1 MKKQVKNMLTGKF
14 AVITGSGSGIGAATA
29 KIFVRENVAG
39 IAIVDYNYEA
49 ACKTAEELG
58 PTAFPVQCDV
68 SKADQVQAA
77 IDQILARFG
86 RVDILVNNAGI
97 TRDAIFH
104 KMTMEQWEQVINTN
118 LNGVFYW
125 THGLY
130 KQMRDNE
137 YGRIISLS
145 STAVRGNPGQCN
157 YSATKAA
164 LIGFTNTL
172 AKEAG
177 RKNITVN
184 CVAPGA
190 TWTDMY
196 SKVPEAVRESMI
208 AANPMNRL
216 GQPSEI
222 GEVIAFLAS
231 ERASFLSG
239 QWIPVNG
246 AK

>member
-1 MKKQVKNMLTGKF
+1 MLTGKF

-29 KIFVRENVAG
+29 KIFVRENIAG

-58 PTAFPVQCDV
+58 PTAFPVKCDV
-68 SKADQVQAA
+68 SKAADVQAA
-77 IDQILARFG
+77 IAQILERFG

-130 KQMRDNE
+130 KQMRENE
-137 YGRIISLS
+137 YGRIINLS
-145 STAVRGNPGQCN
+145 STAVRGNSGQAN

-164 LIGFTNTL
+164 LVGFTNTL

-196 SKVPEAVRESMI
+196 SKVPDAVRESMI

-231 ERASFLSG
+231 ERSSFLSG

-246 AK
+246 GK

>member
-1 MKKQVKNMLTGKF
+1 MLSNKI
-14 AVITGSGSGIGAATA
+14 AVITGSAGGIGKATA
-29 KIFVRENVAG
+29 QVFIRENVEG

-58 PTAFPVQCDV
+58 PKAFPVKCDV
-68 SKADQVQAA
+68 SNYESVQTAVAQVME
-77 IDQILARFG
+77 RFG
-86 RVDILVNNAGI
+86 RIDILVNNAGI
-97 TRDAIFH
+97 TRDVIFH
-104 KMTMEQWEQVINTN
+104 KMTVQQWEQVINTN

-125 THGLY
+125 THSVY
-130 KQMRDNE
+130 PQMRNNN
-137 YGRIISLS
+137 YGRIINLS

-157 YSATKAA
+157 YSTTKAA
-164 LIGFTNTL
+164 LIGFTASL
-172 AKEAG
+172 AKEGG

-190 TWTDMY
+190 TQTEMY
-196 SKVPEAVRESMI
+196 DKVPEEIRQAMI
-208 AANPMNRL
+208 ASNPMQRL
-216 GQPSEI
+216 GQPREI

>member
-1 MKKQVKNMLTGKF
+1 MNELMGKY

-29 KIFVRENVAG
+29 EVFVREGVAG

-49 ACKTAEELG
+49 ACATAEKLG
-58 PTAFPVQCDV
+58 SVAFPVKCDV
-68 SKADQVQAA
+68 SKADQVKAA
-77 IDQILARFG
+77 IDQILERFG

-104 KMTMEQWEQVINTN
+104 KMTVEQWEQVINTN

-130 KQMRDNE
+130 PQMRQNE
-137 YGRIISLS
+137 YGRIINLS
-145 STAVRGNPGQCN
+145 STSARGNPGQCN

-190 TWTDMY
+190 TKTDMY
-196 SKVPEAVRESMI
+196 MKVPEAIMNSMI
-208 AANPMNRL
+208 ESNPMKRL
-216 GQPSEI
+216 GKPSEI
-222 GEVIAFLAS
+222 AEVIAFLAS
-231 ERASFLSG
+231 DRASFLNG

-246 AK
+246 GK

>member
-1 MKKQVKNMLTGKF
+1 MLSNKI
-14 AVITGSGSGIGAATA
+14 AVITGSAGGIGKATA
-29 KIFVRENVAG
+29 KVFIRENIEG

-68 SKADQVQAA
+68 SKADEVSAA
-77 IDQILARFG
+77 IKLILERFG

-104 KMTMEQWEQVINTN
+104 KMTIQQWEQVINTN

-125 THGLY
+125 THSVY
-130 KQMRDNE
+130 PQMRNNN
-137 YGRIISLS
+137 YGRIINLS

-164 LIGFTNTL
+164 LIGFTASL
-172 AKEAG
+172 AKEGG

-184 CVAPGA
+184 SVAPGA
-190 TWTDMY
+190 TQTEMY
-196 SKVPEAVRESMI
+196 DKVPEEIRQAMI
-208 AANPMNRL
+208 ASNPMQRL
-216 GQPSEI
+216 GQPQEI
-222 GEVIAFLAS
+222 GEVVAFLAS

>member
-1 MKKQVKNMLTGKF
+1 MLSNKI

-29 KIFVRENVAG
+29 EIFVRENIAG

-49 ACKTAEELG
+49 ACATAEKLG
-58 PTAFPVQCDV
+58 PVAFPVKCDV

-77 IDQILARFG
+77 IDQILAKFG

-104 KMTMEQWEQVINTN
+104 KMTLEQWEQVINTN

-137 YGRIISLS
+137 YGRIINLS
-145 STAVRGNPGQCN
+145 STAARGNPGQCN

-196 SKVPEAVRESMI
+196 SKVPEEVRQAMI
-208 AANPMNRL
+208 AGNPMNRL
-216 GQPSEI
+216 GKPSEI

-231 ERASFLSG
+231 ERSSFLSG

-246 AK
+246 GK

>member
-1 MKKQVKNMLTGKF
+1 MLSNKF
-14 AVITGSGSGIGAATA
+14 AVITGSAGGIGKATA
-29 KIFVRENVAG
+29 KVFIRENIEG

-58 PTAFPVQCDV
+58 PKAFPVKCDV
-68 SKADQVQAA
+68 SNYESVQAA
-77 IDQILARFG
+77 VAQVMERFG
-86 RVDILVNNAGI
+86 RIDILVNNADI

-104 KMTMEQWEQVINTN
+104 KMTVQQWEQVINTN

-125 THGLY
+125 THSVY
-130 KQMRDNE
+130 PKMRENN
-137 YGRIISLS
+137 YGRIINLS

-164 LIGFTNTL
+164 LIGFTASL
-172 AKEAG
+172 AKEGG

-190 TWTDMY
+190 TQTEMY
-196 SKVPEAVRESMI
+196 DKVPEEIRQAMI
-208 AANPMNRL
+208 ASNPMQRL
-216 GQPSEI
+216 GQPQEI
-222 GEVIAFLAS
+222 GEVVAFLAS
-231 ERASFLSG
+231 DRASFLSG

>member
-1 MKKQVKNMLTGKF
+1 MLSNKI
-14 AVITGSGSGIGAATA
+14 AVITGSAGGIGKATA
-29 KIFVRENVAG
+29 KVFIRENIEG

-58 PTAFPVQCDV
+58 PKAFPVKCDV
-68 SKADQVQAA
+68 SNYESVQAA
-77 IDQILARFG
+77 VAQVMERFG
-86 RVDILVNNAGI
+86 RIDILVNNAGI

-104 KMTMEQWEQVINTN
+104 KMTIQQWEQVINTN

-125 THGLY
+125 THSVYG
-130 KQMRDNE
+130 QMRNNN
-137 YGRIISLS
+137 YGRIINLS

-164 LIGFTNTL
+164 LIGFTASL
-172 AKEAG
+172 AKEGG

-190 TWTDMY
+190 TQTEMY
-196 SKVPEAVRESMI
+196 DKVPEEIRQAMI
-208 AANPMNRL
+208 ASNPMQRL
-216 GQPSEI
+216 GQPQEI
-222 GEVIAFLAS
+222 GEVVAFLAS

>member
-1 MKKQVKNMLTGKF
+1 MLSNKF
-14 AVITGSGSGIGAATA
+14 AVITGSAGGIGKATA
-29 KIFVRENVAG
+29 QIFVRENIAG

-58 PTAFPVQCDV
+58 PVAFPVKCDV

-77 IDQILARFG
+77 IDQILAKFG
-86 RVDILVNNAGI
+86 RGDILVNNAGI

-104 KMTMEQWEQVINTN
+104 KMTLEQWEQVINTN

-130 KQMRDNE
+130 PQMRENQ
-137 YGRIISLS
+137 YGRIINLS
-145 STAVRGNPGQCN
+145 STAARGNPGQCN

-164 LIGFTNTL
+164 LIGFTATL

-184 CVAPGA
+184 CIAPGA
-190 TWTDMY
+190 TQTEMY
-196 SKVPEAVRESMI
+196 DKVPENVRQAMI
-208 AANPMNRL
+208 AANPMQRL

-246 AK
+246 GK

>member
-1 MKKQVKNMLTGKF
+1 MLSNKI

-29 KIFVRENVAG
+29 EIFVRENIAG

-49 ACKTAEELG
+49 ACATAEKLG
-58 PTAFPVQCDV
+58 PVAFPVKCDV
-68 SKADQVQAA
+68 SNAADVQAA
-77 IDQILARFG
+77 IDQILAKFG

-104 KMTMEQWEQVINTN
+104 KMTLEQWEQVINTN

-130 KQMRDNE
+130 KQMRDNQ
-137 YGRIISLS
+137 YGRIINLS
-145 STAVRGNPGQCN
+145 STSARGNPGQCN

-190 TWTDMY
+190 TWTNMY
-196 SKVPEAVRESMI
+196 SQVPEEVRQSMI
-208 AANPMNRL
+208 AGNPMNRL
-216 GQPSEI
+216 GKPSEI

-231 ERASFLSG
+231 ERASYLSG

-246 AK
+246 GK

>member
-1 MKKQVKNMLTGKF
+1 MLSNKIAVVTG
-14 AVITGSGSGIGAATA
+14 AGGGIGEATA
-29 KIFVRENVAG
+29 RIFARENIEG

-58 PTAFPVQCDV
+58 PKAFPVKCDV
-68 SKADQVQAA
+68 SNYESVQAA
-77 IDQILARFG
+77 VAQVMERFG
-86 RVDILVNNAGI
+86 RIDILVNNAGI

-104 KMTMEQWEQVINTN
+104 KMTIQQWEQVINTN

-125 THGLY
+125 THSVY
-130 KQMRDNE
+130 PQMRNNN
-137 YGRIISLS
+137 YGRIINLS

-164 LIGFTNTL
+164 LIGFTASL
-172 AKEAG
+172 AKEGG

-190 TWTDMY
+190 TQTEMY
-196 SKVPEAVRESMI
+196 DKVPDEIRQAMI
-208 AANPMNRL
+208 ASNPMQRL
-216 GQPSEI
+216 GQPQEI

>member
-1 MKKQVKNMLTGKF
+1 MLSNKI

-29 KIFVRENVAG
+29 EIFVRENIAG

-49 ACKTAEELG
+49 ACATAEKLG
-58 PTAFPVQCDV
+58 PVAFPVKCDV

-77 IDQILARFG
+77 IDQILAKFG

-137 YGRIISLS
+137 YGRIINLS
-145 STAVRGNPGQCN
+145 STAARGNPGQCN

-196 SKVPEAVRESMI
+196 SKVPEEVRQAMI
-208 AANPMNRL
+208 AGNPMNRL
-216 GQPSEI
+216 GKPSEI

-231 ERASFLSG
+231 ERSSFLSG

-246 AK
+246 GK

>member
-1 MKKQVKNMLTGKF
+1 MLSNKF
-14 AVITGSGSGIGAATA
+14 AVITGSAGGIGKATA
-29 KIFVRENVAG
+29 QIFIRENIAG

-58 PTAFPVQCDV
+58 PKAFPVKCDV
-68 SKADQVQAA
+68 SKADQVQEA
-77 IDQILARFG
+77 INIILEKFG

-130 KQMRDNE
+130 KQMRENN
-137 YGRIISLS
+137 YGRIINLS
-145 STAVRGNPGQCN
+145 STAARGNPGQCN

-164 LIGFTNTL
+164 LIGFTATL

-190 TWTDMY
+190 TQTEMY
-196 SKVPEAVRESMI
+196 DKVPEDVRQAMI
-208 AANPMNRL
+208 AANPMQRL
-216 GQPSEI
+216 GKPSEI

>member
-1 MKKQVKNMLTGKF
+1 MKKQVKIMLTGKF

-77 IDQILARFG
+77 IAQILERFG

-130 KQMRDNE
+130 KQMRENE
-137 YGRIISLS
+137 YGRIINLS
-145 STAVRGNPGQCN
+145 STAVRGNPGQAN

-172 AKEAG
+172 AKEGG

-196 SKVPEAVRESMI
+196 SKVPDAVRESMI

-246 AK
+246 GK

>member
-1 MKKQVKNMLTGKF
+1 MLSNKI
-14 AVITGSGSGIGAATA
+14 AVITGSAGGIGKATA
-29 KIFVRENVAG
+29 KVFIRENIEG

-58 PTAFPVQCDV
+58 PKAFPVKCDV
-68 SKADQVQAA
+68 SNYESVQAA
-77 IDQILARFG
+77 VAQVMERFG
-86 RVDILVNNAGI
+86 RIDILVNNAGI

-104 KMTMEQWEQVINTN
+104 KMTVQQWEQVINTN

-125 THGLY
+125 THTVYG
-130 KQMRDNE
+130 QMRENN
-137 YGRIISLS
+137 YGRIINLS

-164 LIGFTNTL
+164 LIGFTASL
-172 AKEAG
+172 AKEGG

-184 CVAPGA
+184 SVAPGA
-190 TWTDMY
+190 TQTEMY
-196 SKVPEAVRESMI
+196 DKVPEEIRQAMI
-208 AANPMNRL
+208 ASNPMQRL
-216 GQPSEI
+216 GQPQEI
-222 GEVIAFLAS
+222 GEVVAFLAS

-239 QWIPVNG
+239 QWIPVCG

>member
-1 MKKQVKNMLTGKF
+1 MLSNKI
-14 AVITGSGSGIGAATA
+14 AVITGSAGGIGKATA
-29 KIFVRENVAG
+29 KVFIRENVEG

-58 PTAFPVQCDV
+58 PKAFPVKCDV
-68 SKADQVQAA
+68 SNYESVQAA
-77 IDQILARFG
+77 VAQVMERFG
-86 RVDILVNNAGI
+86 RIDILVNNAGI

-104 KMTMEQWEQVINTN
+104 KMTVQQWEQVINTN

-125 THGLY
+125 THSVYG
-130 KQMRDNE
+130 QMRENN
-137 YGRIISLS
+137 YGRIINLS

-164 LIGFTNTL
+164 LIGFTASL
-172 AKEAG
+172 AKEGG

-190 TWTDMY
+190 TQTEMY
-196 SKVPEAVRESMI
+196 DKVPEEIRQAMI
-208 AANPMNRL
+208 ASNPMQRL
-216 GQPSEI
+216 GQPQEI
-222 GEVIAFLAS
+222 GEVVAFLAS

>member
-1 MKKQVKNMLTGKF
+1 MLSNKI

-29 KIFVRENVAG
+29 EIFVRENIAG

-49 ACKTAEELG
+49 ACATAEKLG
-58 PTAFPVQCDV
+58 PVAFPVKCDV

-77 IDQILARFG
+77 IEQILAKFG

-137 YGRIISLS
+137 YGRIINLS
-145 STAVRGNPGQCN
+145 STAARGNPGQCN

-196 SKVPEAVRESMI
+196 SKVPESVKEQMI
-208 AANPMNRL
+208 ASNPMNRL
-216 GQPSEI
+216 GKPAEI

-246 AK
+246 GK

>member
-1 MKKQVKNMLTGKF
+1 MLSNKI

-29 KIFVRENVAG
+29 EIFVRENIAG

-49 ACKTAEELG
+49 ACATAEKLG
-58 PTAFPVQCDV
+58 PVAFPVKCDV

-77 IDQILARFG
+77 IEQILAKFG

-137 YGRIISLS
+137 YGRIINLS
-145 STAVRGNPGQCN
+145 STAARGNPGQCN

-196 SKVPEAVRESMI
+196 SKVPEEVRQAMI
-208 AANPMNRL
+208 AGNPMNRL
-216 GQPSEI
+216 GKPSEI

-231 ERASFLSG
+231 ERSSFLSG

-246 AK
+246 GK

>member
-1 MKKQVKNMLTGKF
+1 MLTGKY

-29 KIFVRENVAG
+29 EIFVRENVAG

-49 ACKTAEELG
+49 ACATAEKLG
-58 PTAFPVQCDV
+58 PAAFPVKCDV
-68 SKADQVQAA
+68 SKAEDVEAA
-77 IDQILARFG
+77 IKLILERFG

-104 KMTMEQWEQVINTN
+104 KMTVEQWMQVINTN

-130 KQMRDNE
+130 PQMREHE
-137 YGRIISLS
+137 YGRIINLS
-145 STAVRGNPGQCN
+145 STSARGNPGQAN

-190 TWTDMY
+190 TKTDMY
-196 SKVPEAVRESMI
+196 MKVPENVMNSMI
-208 AANPMNRL
+208 EANPMKRL
-216 GQPSEI
+216 GKPSEI
-222 GEVIAFLAS
+222 GEVICFLAS
-231 ERASFLSG
+231 DRASFLNG

-246 AK
+246 GK

>member
-1 MKKQVKNMLTGKF
+1 MKKQVKIMLTGKF

-77 IDQILARFG
+77 IDQILAKFG

-137 YGRIISLS
+137 YGRIINLS
-145 STAVRGNPGQCN
+145 STAARGNPGQCN

-196 SKVPEAVRESMI
+196 SKVPEEVRQAMI
-208 AANPMNRL
+208 AGNPMNRL
-216 GQPSEI
+216 GKPSEI

-231 ERASFLSG
+231 ERSSFLSG

-246 AK
+246 GK